1 MYARVGPLKSL
12 TDIIPWRRRN
22 TVGPADR
29 KRYHPG
35 TAAAGAVLAAPI
47 GALSYGIFALYD
59 WRSQARGYWWRSA
72 AARRVGGA
80 NPDNPTDC
88 RTRRAGCRPRPVPA
102 CLVGYRDRSNPT
114 QRSRR
119 CGQSPVAE
127 NPPHR
132 PGGWATNLVAPSFG
146 LAKGIIV
153 KSGLDPLRAADLS
166 SPQWSIRLRS
176 VRVLPRATFMLQSS
190 SSIETRRLTP
200 PG

>member
-1 MYARVGPLKSL
+1 MQG
-12 TDIIPWRRRN
+12 
-22 TVGPADR
+22 
-29 KRYHPG
+29 
-35 TAAAGAVLAAPI
+35 AG
-47 GALSYGIFALYD
+47 
-59 WRSQARGYWWRSA
+59 
-72 AARRVGGA
+72 
-80 NPDNPTDC
+80 
-88 RTRRAGCRPRPVPA
+88 PRPVPA

-153 KSGLDPLRAADLS
+153 KSGLDSLRAADLS

-176 VRVLPRATFMLQSS
+176 VRVLKGGTFMLQSS
-190 SSIETRRLTP
+190 SSIETRDLWIVASVALGVMTMAFDAAWVITVALKEIAARVQSQRLP
-200 PG
+200 VRWRGSAPAPAASG